1 MIRVEKRVLQ
11 RNLMYKGTVIL
22 KYRIEYPQIFNCEK
36 FNIYNYKKATRLQKE
51 CETTLFNEAKELYEY
66 NKKNGYPIMT
76 YEIVSECTITYN
88 YEPLISLYIDEY
100 RFTGGAHGNT
110 IRTSQ
115 NWNLQDSEMIKLER
129 WFDDP
134 NYVSKLIDN
143 INCQIQRN
151 IANGNNIY
159 FEDYCCLT
167 SKNFRVENYYIK
179 NGLINIY
186 YGQYDIAPYSS
197 GIISFVIPK

>member
-1 MIRVEKRVLQ
+1 MIKVEKRVLQ
-11 RNLMYKGTVIL
+11 KNLRYKGTVIL
-22 KYRIEYPQIFNCEK
+22 KYRIEYPQIFNFEK
-36 FNIYNYKKATRLQKE
+36 FNIYNYRKAVALQRE

-66 NKKNGYPIMT
+66 NMKNGYPVMT
-76 YEIVSECTITYN
+76 YEIISEVTITYN
-88 YEPLISLYIDEY
+88 HEPLVSLYIDEY

-110 IRTSQ
+110 LRTSQ
-115 NWNLQDSEMIKLER
+115 NWNLRDSEMIPLSK
-129 WFDDP
+129 WFDDS

-143 INCQIQRN
+143 INNQIQKN
-151 IANGNNIY
+151 IENGNNIY
-159 FEDYCCLT
+159 FENYCCLT

-186 YGQYDIAPYSS
+186 YQQYDIAPYSS